1 MNMTKWIPAVLV
13 VLVTVFLW
21 VFGYQFEQ
29 VETVG
34 QRFEEGEVTS
44 IEEVEGGQLLTINE
58 IEVMHYVDDFVQSE
72 PYDLGDE
79 LVITL
84 YEDPLTGNE
93 TAVVNDE
100 VRRPALIAAFGV
112 FLVVVIFVAGWQGAM
127 ALLAMVYSFVVLL
140 RLVLPLFLMGQSPF
154 WVLLAGGVLIVPVM
168 FGLSHGWNKKSLVAM
183 VSTLITLLVTSFLV
197 ISFTEMAGLS
207 GLSSEESSFLQ
218 FDMGELDFKAI
229 LLAGILLGLL
239 GILDDVCVSQASVVQ
254 ELKALKK
261 RQNFTELY
269 TRSMRVGRDHIAS
282 LVNTMVLVYAGAALP
297 LLLLFVNYDQ
307 PFAQILN
314 LEFMAEEVLRILLAS
329 IGLILA
335 VPITTVIAVL
345 TLEGDRGA
353 SHSHQ

>member
-1 MNMTKWIPAVLV
+1 MNMTKWIPAALV
-13 VLVTVFLW
+13 VLATALLW
-21 VFGYQFEQ
+21 FFGFQFEQ

-44 IEEVEGGQLLTINE
+44 IEEVEGGQLLMVND
-58 IEVMHYVDDFVQSE
+58 IEVMHYVDDFVQST
-72 PYDLGDE
+72 PYEVGDN
-79 LVITL
+79 LVVTL
-84 YEDPLTGNE
+84 YEDPLSGNE

-112 FLVVVIFVAGWQGAM
+112 FLVVVLFVAGWQGAM
-127 ALLAMVYSFVVLL
+127 ALLAMTFSFVVLL
-140 RLVLPLFLMGQSPF
+140 RLVLPLFLMGQAPALA
-154 WVLLAGGVLIVPVM
+154 LLLGAILIVPVM
-168 FGLSHGWNKKSLVAM
+168 FGLSHGWNKKSFVAM
-183 VSTLITLLVTSFLV
+183 GSTLITLLVTSFLV
-197 ISFTEMAGLS
+197 ISFTEMAGLT
-207 GLSSEESSFLQ
+207 GMSSEEASFLQ
-218 FDMGELDFKAI
+218 VDLGGLDFKAI

-254 ELKALKK
+254 ELKHLKK
-261 RQNFTELY
+261 RQSFRELY

-307 PFAQILN
+307 PFTQILN

-345 TLEGDRGA
+345 TLEGEKSKHR
-353 SHSHQ
+353 H